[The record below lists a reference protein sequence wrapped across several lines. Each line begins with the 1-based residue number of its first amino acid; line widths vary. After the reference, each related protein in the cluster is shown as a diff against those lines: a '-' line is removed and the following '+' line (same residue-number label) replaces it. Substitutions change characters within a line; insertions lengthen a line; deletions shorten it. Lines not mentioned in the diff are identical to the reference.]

1 MRVLLLPFAKEDLKE
16 IKAYLDERSPQA
28 SKSVAVRIKAALRLL
43 SEQPYL
49 GSVKEDEDVLEWHIP
64 GLPYTLPYRIV
75 NNEIQILRVFHESQN
90 KPSQW
95 ETGSTQ

>member
-43 SEQPYL
+43 SAQPYL
-49 GSVKEDEDVLEWHIP
+49 GNVKEDEDVLEWHIP

-75 NNEIQILRVFHESQN
+75 NNEIQILRIFHELQN
-90 KPSQW
+90 RPSK
-95 ETGSTQ
+95 

>member
-28 SKSVAVRIKAALRLL
+28 SKSVAVKIKTTLQLL
-43 SEQPYL
+43 STQPYL
-49 GSVKEDEDVLEWHIP
+49 GNVKEDEDVLEWHIP

-75 NNEIQILRVFHESQN
+75 NNEIQILRIFHESQN
-90 KPSQW
+90 RPSKW
-95 ETGSTQ
+95 EC